1 MTVSS
6 SASTPLGALGASSSG
21 LSQLYPV
28 TGLRWFSKLLVCA
41 VLCLIFLGGHVKS
54 NEAGLAVPD
63 WPTSFGYNMFTFP
76 ISYWVGGIFWE
87 HFHRLVA
94 SFVGILTVILTVW
107 TLFVERRRWV
117 RTLTAATLGA
127 VMLQGLLGGLTVHYQ
142 LPVWT
147 SSMHGTLGQIFLC
160 MVVALAFSH
169 SKEWRVSEGV
179 QVAAASPQVAAL
191 RLAAKGLIAAIFLQ
205 LIFGNLMRH
214 SEAGLA
220 VPDFPT
226 MGQSYLPSLSAE
238 TLGKINELRAAVR
251 LPAVNELQVFLH
263 LLHRL
268 WAFAVV
274 AAVVWVSLSLRRVS
288 SFPRQVRTNMRGLE
302 ILLVLQVTLGIL
314 VIVSLRSP
322 IVATLHVVIG
332 ALMLAGSVLLSLRAA
347 RLS

>member
-1 MTVSS
+1 MTVTSS
-6 SASTPLGALGASSSG
+6 TSTHLGAVPASSSG

-28 TGLRWFSKLLVCA
+28 TGLRWFSKLLVCV

-76 ISYWVGGIFWE
+76 VSYWVGGIFWE

-94 SFVGILTVILTVW
+94 SFIGIFTVILTVW

-117 RTLTAATLGA
+117 RTLTAFTLGA
-127 VMLQGLLGGLTVHYQ
+127 VMLQGLLGGLTVRYQ

-160 MVVALAFSH
+160 MVVALAYSH
-169 SKEWRVSEGV
+169 SKEWRVSDATHSIV
-179 QVAAASPQVAAL
+179 PSAQVAAFRTAV
-191 RLAAKGLIAAIFLQ
+191 KGLIAAIFLQ

-251 LPAVNELQVFLH
+251 LPAVNELQVFFH
-263 LLHRL
+263 LLHRF

-288 SFPRQVRTNMRGLE
+288 SFPKQVRTNMRGLE

-314 VIVSLRSP
+314 VIFSLRSP